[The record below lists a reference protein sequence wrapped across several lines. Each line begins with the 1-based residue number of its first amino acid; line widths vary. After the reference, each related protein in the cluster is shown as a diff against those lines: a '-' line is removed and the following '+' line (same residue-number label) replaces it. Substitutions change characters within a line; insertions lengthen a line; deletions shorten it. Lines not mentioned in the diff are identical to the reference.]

1 MAISFKQFITIAEK
15 SRGTVLD
22 RPDFAGMTV
31 RRERDRKLSDSELQR
46 TKVVVDKETG
56 ERTKVKVRPKPQTA
70 KTTSDGRK
78 TTAQI
83 GAVDRSVDPKERAA
97 KAAAAAKEERRKAA
111 LARRGG
117 GDSKPAAQPSGKE
130 AEKKATELLR
140 KDVQSKKPESGP
152 KRTYTKQETS
162 ADDMRTTSEK
172 RADAKKARRAKV
184 AEKKK
189 SILADYIAAYTKEN
203 GAAPKGPARTR
214 LVAKATAAAEAM
226 AGSKGS

>member
-1 MAISFKQFITIAEK
+1 MAISFQQFITIAEA
-15 SRGTVLD
+15 SLD
-22 RPDFAGMTV
+22 RTDLAGMEV
-31 RRERDRKLSDSELQR
+31 RKQRDRKKSDAELQR
-46 TKVVVDKETG
+46 TRVEVNPETG

-70 KTTSDGRK
+70 KTTDDGRK

-117 GDSKPAAQPSGKE
+117 GDSKPATQPSGKE

-140 KDVQSKKPESGP
+140 KDVQSKKPESSGP

-162 ADDMRTTSEK
+162 ADDMRTTDEK

-189 SILADYIAAYTKEN
+189 SILADYIAAYTREN
-203 GAAPKGPARTR
+203 GSAPKGPARTR

-226 AGSKGS
+226 AGTKGS

>member
-1 MAISFKQFITIAEK
+1 MAISFQEFVTIAEA
-15 SRGTVLD
+15 SLD
-22 RPDFAGMTV
+22 RTDTAGMTI
-31 RRERDRKLSDSELQR
+31 RKERDRKKSDAELQR
-46 TKVVVDKETG
+46 TKVVVNPETG

-70 KTTSDGRK
+70 KTTDDGRK

-97 KAAAAAKEERRKAA
+97 AAAAAAKEERRKAA

-117 GDSKPAAQPSGKE
+117 GDSKPAASKPNARE

-162 ADDMRTTSEK
+162 DNDMRTTDEK
-172 RADAKKARRAKV
+172 RADAKKARRQRV
-184 AEKKK
+184 AAKKK
-189 SILADYIAAYTKEN
+189 EILADYIADYTKKN
-203 GAAPKGPARTR
+203 GSAPKGPERTR
-214 LVAKATAAAEAM
+214 LVARATAAAEAM
-226 AGSKGS
+226 AGTKSS